1 MERLSV
7 RLTDKD
13 VPRARR
19 TRCGARDRQHEGYA
33 ATARGGTPGPQ
44 YDFAPGHGAGP
55 SRREIA
61 TVARALRDSGDE
73 DTLALMDLST
83 LARAREA
90 ASKHLHSLPNVQSVG
105 AGYEEVGGQV
115 TGQLCLRV
123 YVTAKLPPSQL
134 DPKERIPDQIDGI
147 PTDVIKK
154 YPDRLADDVT
164 GPNVFE
170 TRPVA
175 CGVQITRSGF
185 LGAHQ

>member
-1 MERLSV
+1 M
-7 RLTDKD
+7 
-13 VPRARR
+13 
-19 TRCGARDRQHEGYA
+19 
-33 ATARGGTPGPQ
+33 RGLLFSAFQ
-44 YDFAPGHGAGP
+44 ALGAGP

-73 DTLALMDLST
+73 GTLALMDLST